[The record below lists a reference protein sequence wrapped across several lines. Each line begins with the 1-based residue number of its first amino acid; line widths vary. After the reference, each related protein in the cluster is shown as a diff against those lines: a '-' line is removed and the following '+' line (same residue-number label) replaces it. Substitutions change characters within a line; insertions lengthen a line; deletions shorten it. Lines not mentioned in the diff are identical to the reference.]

1 MRRVFA
7 DAQYWVA
14 ILNDQ
19 DQSHAAA
26 KAISLT
32 LRGVTIVTTEEVIIE
47 VLAYFCER
55 GQYLRQAAVAFTDGI
70 LSTPFVVIRPQS
82 HQTFLDGFALY
93 KARPDKGYSLTD
105 CVSMLA
111 MRDEAITEALT
122 DDDHF
127 TQEGFSILLQWPG

>member
-19 DQSHAAA
+19 DQSHSAAQ
-26 KAISLT
+26 AISLT
-32 LRGVTIVTTEEVIIE
+32 LRGVTIVTTEEVITE

-70 LSTPFVVIRPQS
+70 LSNPYVVIQHQS
-82 HQTFLDGFALY
+82 HQTFRDGFALY
-93 KARPDKGYSLTD
+93 GARPDKGYSLTD
-105 CVSMLA
+105 RVSMLA
-111 MRDEAITEALT
+111 MRHEAITEVLT

-127 TQEGFSILLQWPG
+127 TQEGFTILL

>member
-14 ILNDQ
+14 ILNDH

-26 KAISLT
+26 RALSQT
-32 LRGVTIVTTEEVIIE
+32 LRGVTIVTTEEVITE
-47 VLAYFCER
+47 VLAFFCER
-55 GQYLRQAAVAFTDGI
+55 GQRLREAAICFADGI
-70 LSTPFVVIRPQS
+70 MSNPQVVIRHQS
-82 HQTFLDGFALY
+82 HQTFLDGYALY

-111 MRDEAITEALT
+111 MRQEAITEVLT

-127 TQEGFSILLQWPG
+127 TQEGFTILLK

>member
-7 DAQYWVA
+7 DAHYWVA

-26 KAISLT
+26 QTVSQT
-32 LRGVTIVTTEEVIIE
+32 LRGVMIVTTEEVITE
-47 VLAYFCER
+47 VLAFFCER
-55 GQYLRQAAVAFTDGI
+55 GQYLRHAAVTFIDGI
-70 LSTPFVVIRPQS
+70 LSNPDVVIRSQS

-105 CVSMLA
+105 CISMLA
-111 MRDEAITEALT
+111 MRQEAIIEVLT

-127 TQEGFSILLQWPG
+127 AQEGFIKLL